1 MKLNQSSI
9 SKIGRELQSLVK
21 GEVLFDEFS
30 RGRYSTDASIYQ
42 ITPIAITIPKDTD
55 DVLRVLEYC
64 KLNELPILPRGA
76 GSSQCG
82 QSIGECVVLD
92 YSKFQNQILDINLD
106 EKTAWVQ
113 PGLVLDQL
121 NAHLKKYDL
130 CFPVD
135 VSTSSRATIGGMTG
149 NNSCGSRSLY
159 YGNMVHNV
167 EAVEAILDD
176 GSLYIFENI
185 KKDYLITKNNQNRQ
199 YKIIEELIKIYL
211 NNKQEINENFP
222 KTQRRVGGYNL
233 DLINPNG
240 FNTSNILVGS
250 EGTLSLFN
258 KVKIKLSPIPKQKM
272 LGLCAFQNF
281 RQAMEITK
289 EIVKLKPTA
298 VELMDDNLLNL
309 AKLIPMFQGSIKKYF
324 KGNPEAVLMV
334 EFIDDNLNE
343 VKHKIKDLESL
354 ILTQN
359 KNNFFSFY
367 ENLTD
372 QKEIFEMRKAGLNI
386 LMSLKGDKK
395 PVAFIEDCAVS
406 LDHLADYTT
415 RLNEVFKKY
424 NTSGM
429 FYAHASV
436 GTLHVRPII
445 NMKSEQDIKNMRS
458 ITEEAFQMVKE
469 YKGAHSGEHGD
480 GILRSEFHEMMFGKK
495 LVNAFESVK
504 DLFDHKSIFNPHKI
518 VRSYKQNDRSL
529 MRYKADYKAEKINT
543 HYDWSDWGEFS
554 DAVEMCN
561 NNGAC
566 RKLDSGVM
574 CPSYRVTKDEKD
586 LVRGRANTLRLAL
599 SNQLPKDAF
608 VSKEM
613 FETMELC
620 VGCKAC
626 QRECPMSV
634 DISKM
639 KSEFLFHYYKKFS
652 MKLKDKIISNMPQ
665 NIWLI
670 KLMAPIF
677 NNIKNIPILNKVIEW
692 LFNFSTKR
700 TMPEVQNINPLK
712 DIYYSQKNF
721 NNKVILLADTFNIN
735 FEIQNL
741 IYAIKVL
748 NKFDYKAIIP
758 NFDDDSLE
766 RPLCCGRTYISY
778 GQLDKAQAEMQRFTN
793 YIINN
798 NYTSTPVVGIE
809 PSCLLT
815 FNDEYNSLKN
825 IENKEKIKNKFYL
838 IEEFIL
844 EKIKDGK
851 KISTNKFS
859 NNVLVHGH
867 CHQKSQDR
875 LKRLLELLTT
885 LNIKHKPIETSCC
898 GMAGSFGYDAK
909 NYDISKKM
917 AHLTLIPTIKKE
929 FKNDDIIVANG
940 TSCRSQ
946 IFDFSDQKP
955 QHVSQ
960 LLFKIFETIN

>member
-1 MKLNQSSI
+1 MKLNQNTI
-9 SKIGRELQSLVK
+9 SKIGKELQSLVK

-42 ITPIAITIPKDTD
+42 ITPIGIVIPKDTD

-82 QSIGECVVLD
+82 QTVGECVVLD
-92 YSKFQNQILDINLD
+92 YSKFHNQILDIDLN

-121 NAHLKKYDL
+121 NVKLKQYDL

-167 EAVEAILDD
+167 EAIEAILDD
-176 GSLYIFENI
+176 GSLYTFENI
-185 KKDYLITKNNQNRQ
+185 NKDYLITKNNQNRQ
-199 YKIIEELIKIYL
+199 YKIIEELIKIYQ
-211 NNKQEINENFP
+211 NNKQEINDNFP

-258 KVKIKLSPIPKQKM
+258 KVKLKLSPIPKQKM
-272 LGLCAFQNF
+272 LGLCSFQNF

-309 AKLIPMFQGSIKKYF
+309 AKMIPMFQGSIKKYF
-324 KGNPEAVLMV
+324 QGNPQAVLMV
-334 EFIDDNLNE
+334 EFIDDNLSE
-343 VKHKIKDLESL
+343 VKHKIKDLETL
-354 ILTQN
+354 ILSQN
-359 KNNFFSFY
+359 KNNVFSFY
-367 ENLTD
+367 ENLKD

-386 LMSLKGDKK
+386 LMSLKGDRK

-445 NMKSEQDIKNMRS
+445 NMKSDQDIKNMRS

-469 YKGAHSGEHGD
+469 YKGSHSGEHGD

-495 LVNAFESVK
+495 LVNAFENVK
-504 DLFDHKSIFNPHKI
+504 DLFDQKNLFNPNKI

-529 MRYKADYKAEKINT
+529 MRYKADYKSEKITT
-543 HYDWSDWGEFS
+543 HYDWSNWGELS

-599 SNQLPKDAF
+599 SNQLPKSAF

-652 MKLKDKIISNMPQ
+652 MKLKDKIISNMPN
-665 NIWLI
+665 NIGFI

-677 NNIKNIPILNKVIEW
+677 NKVKNIPILNKVLEL

-700 TMPEVQNINPLK
+700 TMPEVQNISPLK
-712 DIYYSQKNF
+712 NIYYSQN
-721 NNKVILLADTFNIN
+721 NYQNKVILLADTFNIN

-748 NKFDYKAIIP
+748 NKFGYKAIIP
-758 NFDDDSLE
+758 NFDDDSLG

-798 NYTSTPVVGIE
+798 NHASTPVVGIE

-815 FNDEYNSLKN
+815 FDDEFKSLKN
-825 IENKEKIKNKFYL
+825 IDNKEKIKNKFYL

-844 EKIKDGK
+844 EQIKDGK
-851 KISTNKFS
+851 KLSTNKFLH
-859 NNVLVHGH
+859 NVLVHGH

-875 LKRLLELLTT
+875 LKGLLELLTT
-885 LNIKHKPIETSCC
+885 LNIKHKSIETSCC
-898 GMAGSFGYDAK
+898 GMAGSFGYDVK

-917 AHLTLIPTIKKE
+917 AHLTLVPTIKKE
-929 FKNDDIIVANG
+929 LKDNDIIVANG
-940 TSCRSQ
+940 TSCRHQ
-946 IFDFSDQKP
+946 ISDFADQKP
-955 QHVSQ
+955 QHISQ
-960 LLFKIFETIN
+960 LLFNIFETVN